1 MPIKQPPNMNQIIA
15 SDNQANNETKAY
27 NQLVDRRLA
36 TESSEV
42 FGNFA
47 LENSKHIISAFIRS
61 AKQSVTILAGSMRE
75 EFYSASES
83 EAAECGKTGCES
95 ATSKSAFASL
105 FHAAQTLAA
114 TKKTQD
120 EFPIRI
126 IMLEDRDREK
136 IDAFVK
142 DTNREL
148 GNDVIKIYH
157 ARYRLQ
163 RTNHYL
169 VVDHRR
175 YRLEELHESFAEN
188 VPPVWKA
195 EVCCNGPRKA
205 KKIEASFNA
214 IWNKLRDDE
223 KNG

>member
-1 MPIKQPPNMNQIIA
+1 MPIKQPQNMNQIIA
-15 SDNQANNETKAY
+15 PNNQADEETQAY
-27 NQLVDRRLA
+27 NRLVDRRLA
-36 TESSEV
+36 TESPEV
-42 FGNFA
+42 FGNFS
-47 LENSKHIISAFIRS
+47 LENSKHIVSAFIRS

-83 EAAECGKTGCES
+83 DAAECGKTGCES
-95 ATSKSAFASL
+95 ATSKRAFASL
-105 FHAAQTLAA
+105 FHAAQSLAA
-114 TKKTQD
+114 TKKTQG

-126 IMLEDRDREK
+126 IMLEDRGTEK
-136 IDAFVK
+136 IDAFVE

-148 GNDVIKIYH
+148 GNDVIKIFH

-175 YRLEELHESFAEN
+175 YRLEGLHESFDEN
-188 VPPVWKA
+188 VPPIWKA

-205 KKIEASFNA
+205 KKIEASFDA
-214 IWNKLRDDE
+214 IWKKLTDEE